1 MVASSV
7 VPSLPVIGP
16 PSRRGASTTAGLVA
30 LTIGAL
36 TAGALSL
43 PSLLTGEGDG
53 EAAGPDVAALAT
65 VEPPAHT
72 TSPAPVSSTGNEPS
86 GEPSAPASGI
96 PASQEPEETTGAAE
110 DGETTE
116 VTPEPPAAPPV
127 REPADPPVTE
137 RPPEPERPAPP
148 GGGPQVATV
157 VDLVN
162 EARREAG
169 CATVQVDHRLVVAAQ
184 RHSEDMA
191 SQSYF
196 SHSSPDGR
204 GFVERANEAGY
215 PRAAG
220 ENIAMGAR
228 DARQVM
234 DMWMESPGHRQNI
247 LNCSVVAIGVGLDTD
262 GWYWTQVFGG

>member
-1 MVASSV
+1 M
-7 VPSLPVIGP
+7 IGP

-30 LTIGAL
+30 LAIGAL

-43 PSLLTGEGDG
+43 PPLLVGEGDG
-53 EAAGPDVAALAT
+53 EAAGPDVAALGTAG
-65 VEPPAHT
+65 PPAGT
-72 TSPAPVSSTGNEPS
+72 PSPAPTSSAGR
-86 GEPSAPASGI
+86 EPSAEPSTPPSSA
-96 PASQEPEETTGAAE
+96 PASQEPDDAPATAE
-110 DGETTE
+110 DGETTGA
-116 VTPEPPAAPPV
+116 TPEPPSPPPV
-127 REPADPPVTE
+127 EEPTTPPVVE
-137 RPPEPERPAPP
+137 RPPEPERPAAP
-148 GGGPQVATV
+148 GGGPQVAAV

-169 CATVQVDHRLVVAAQ
+169 CASVQADHRLVAAAQ

-191 SQSYF
+191 RQSYF